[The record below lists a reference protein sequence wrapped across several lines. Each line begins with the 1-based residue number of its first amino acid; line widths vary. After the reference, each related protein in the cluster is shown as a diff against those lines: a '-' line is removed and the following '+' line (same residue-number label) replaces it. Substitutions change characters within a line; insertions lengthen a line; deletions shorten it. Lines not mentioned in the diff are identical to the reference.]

1 MQPRYHLVLE
11 FWDRSSKLKIM
22 NQEYSKFVKEFMKIL
37 LKQDI
42 KQGDITS
49 NSLIKSKEITAVI
62 AAKEEGVIAGL
73 EELSL
78 INKDLKLKFFKK
90 DGDIIKSGDTL
101 VKIKGNARKI
111 LEKER
116 VSLNLLQR
124 MSGIA
129 TNVYKLNK
137 KYENKLKL
145 AATRKT
151 PWSLLDKKA
160 VSIGGGLTHR
170 LSLNEGIIIKDNHL
184 KLMNHDF
191 EKAINSAKNKS
202 RYIEVEVEN
211 ELQAVNAA
219 MAIKKAI
226 KKNNK
231 NLHAIMLDKI
241 QPNDIKSIIK
251 NLKNQNLYDY
261 VLLEASG
268 NISHEN
274 LHEYSDCGAD
284 IISMGCITNSAKAL
298 DISMEVK

>member
-22 NQEYSKFVKEFMKIL
+22 NKEYSKFVKEFMKIL

-62 AAKEEGVIAGL
+62 AAKEEGIIAGL

-137 KYENKLKL
+137 KLENKLKL

-191 EKAINSAKNKS
+191 KKAINSAKNKS

-219 MAIKKAI
+219 MAIKKSI

-298 DISMEVK
+298 DISMEVE